1 MNVLERRTRDEL
13 LEPYV
18 IHHLPGR
25 LRLGVGAIRWVP
37 ELSGKLV
44 REVGELAG
52 VRKVRISP
60 VTSNLLIHYDPER
73 ATEEQLAEG
82 VAGLFDRLRA
92 YVRRARRDR
101 VAPAGVKERKLQE
114 EPLAR
119 KLVDVVITGATL
131 GFVWLTRKAPI
142 TPPLSFWRRFTSLPA
157 ATALA
162 LSAPILRNGLR
173 SLLVSGRPNADTLS
187 STAILSS
194 LAAGRDTSALMIIW
208 LADIAELLTGY
219 TMERTRKAISGLLDL
234 GEEHVWRLTPEGVE
248 VKVPVD
254 QVQPG
259 DRIMAHTG
267 EKISVD
273 GVVSEGAATVD
284 QASITGEFLPLEKGV
299 GDQVFA
305 GTVVKDGTLI
315 IEAQRVGDNTAA
327 ARIIH
332 LVEEASQRRAPIQ
345 MFADKFSA
353 QFIPVNFALAAI
365 VFAVSRD
372 VSRALNMLIIDYS
385 CGVRL
390 STATAL
396 AAAITT
402 AARQGVLIKG
412 GQFIELLSSAD
423 TLVLDKTGTL
433 TTGRPVVV
441 EVCALTDELDED
453 KVLGLAA
460 AAETGAQHPLAQA
473 VVERAHSR
481 RVEIP
486 AHEPPETVVARGTW
500 CRVGEATVRV
510 GSARFMEEAGV
521 GISRAQAHAERLA
534 ARGRHV
540 LFVARDHEAVG
551 LVAIEDDL
559 REDMK
564 KSLNRLRNLNLDEIV
579 LLTGDVERTAEVIA
593 TRLAMDGFEANVLPE
608 DKADLVLRHQ
618 IHGDRVVMVGDGI
631 NDGPALAHADVGMA
645 MGTTRTDLAMEA
657 ADIVIASDDP
667 LMLPA
672 TVQITQK
679 TMSIIRQNFAT
690 AIGVN
695 TIGLV
700 LASMGV
706 INPLVGAVV
715 HNATTVAVVANS
727 ARLIWHRMSER

>member
-1 MNVLERRTRDEL
+1 MPFDRTRDEL
-13 LEPYV
+13 LTPFV

-25 LRLGVGAIRWVP
+25 LRLGVGAIRWIP
-37 ELSGKLV
+37 ELQGKLISN
-44 REVGELAG
+44 VGELAG
-52 VRKVRISP
+52 VSRVRVSP
-60 VTSNLLIHYDPER
+60 ITSNLLIHYHPE
-73 ATEEQLAEG
+73 ATSEEAIIQG
-82 VAGLFDRLRA
+82 VAALFDRLRG

-114 EPLAR
+114 EPLSR
-119 KLVDVVITGATL
+119 KLLDVIITGATL
-131 GFVWLTRKAPI
+131 GFVWFTRKTQAQPV
-142 TPPLSFWRRFTSLPA
+142 SFLGRFTSLPA
-157 ATALA
+157 VTALA
-162 LSAPILRNGLR
+162 LSAPIMRNGLR
-173 SLLVSGRPNADTLS
+173 SLVEKRRPNADTLS
-187 STAILSS
+187 STAIISS
-194 LAAGRDTSALMIIW
+194 LASGRDTSALVIIW

-219 TMERTRKAISGLLDL
+219 TMERTRKAISKLLDL

-273 GVVSEGAATVD
+273 GKVAEGAATVD

-299 GDQVFA
+299 GDPVFA
-305 GTVVKDGTLI
+305 GTVVKEGTVI
-315 IEAQRVGDNTAA
+315 VEAERVGDNTAA

-353 QFIPVNFALAAI
+353 QFIPVNFLLALI
-365 VFAVSRD
+365 VWGVTRSM
-372 VSRALNMLIIDYS
+372 SRALNMLIIDYS

-396 AAAITT
+396 AAAIST

-441 EVCALTDELDED
+441 DVVSMAPDLRSEQ
-453 KVLGLAA
+453 VLALAA
-460 AAETGAQHPLAQA
+460 AVEQGAQHPLARA
-473 VVERAHSR
+473 VVERAEALKLE
-481 RVEIP
+481 VP
-486 AHEPPETVVARGTW
+486 AHGTPETVVARGAL
-500 CRVGEATVRV
+500 CDVGGVMTRV
-510 GSARFMEEAGV
+510 GSPIFMEES
-521 GISRAQAHAERLA
+521 GIPLDGAKEAAESLHG
-534 ARGRHV
+534 RGRHV
-540 LFVARDHEAVG
+540 LYISSGECLVG
-551 LVAIEDDL
+551 LISIEDDL

-564 KSLNRLRNLNLDEIV
+564 KALNRLRNQQIDEIV
-579 LLTGDVERTAEVIA
+579 LLTGDVERTAEVVA
-593 TRLAMDGFEANVLPE
+593 TRLSMDGYEANVLPA

-657 ADIVIASDDP
+657 ADIVVASDDP

-672 TVQITQK
+672 TVRITQK
-679 TMSIIRQNFAT
+679 TMAIIRQNFAA

-700 LASMGV
+700 LASMGA
-706 INPLVGAVV
+706 ISPLWGAVL

-727 ARLIWHRMSER
+727 GRLLWHRLLDR